1 MKIIE
6 KQLYLVYNKKEHFRL
21 TFPIYHLLTKCRQ
34 LRINKKG
41 ENEMFENLFDD
52 YDLDDE
58 LDNTIILDDEK
69 GNPVSFEFLDLV
81 EYESNEYV
89 VLLPKDDSGEVV
101 ILLVKDEENSDEESY
116 TSVDDEKT
124 LNDVFEL
131 FKEKHKDEYNFE
143 D

>member
-1 MKIIE
+1 
-6 KQLYLVYNKKEHFRL
+6 
-21 TFPIYHLLTKCRQ
+21 
-34 LRINKKG
+34 
-41 ENEMFENLFDD
+41 MFENLFDD

>member
-1 MKIIE
+1 M
-6 KQLYLVYNKKEHFRL
+6 
-21 TFPIYHLLTKCRQ
+21 
-34 LRINKKG
+34 
-41 ENEMFENLFDD
+41 
-52 YDLDDE
+52 DDE